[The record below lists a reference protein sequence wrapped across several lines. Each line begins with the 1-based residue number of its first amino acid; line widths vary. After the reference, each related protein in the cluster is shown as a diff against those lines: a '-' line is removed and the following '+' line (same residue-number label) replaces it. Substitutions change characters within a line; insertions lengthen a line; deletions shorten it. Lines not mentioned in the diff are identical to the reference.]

1 MILDSKNLIYK
12 AVYHGA
18 RSFIEVF
25 ATLEVEGWENVPDGA
40 CLFASNH
47 QSMLDP
53 PLLGS
58 CLPREIS
65 FIARRTLFDNP
76 VFGFVIRACHSIPV
90 DRGEADIGAIRA
102 ALAALG
108 AGEGLLIF
116 PEGTRSHDGVIAS
129 PKDGA
134 GLQVRRAGRPDP
146 HPGRP
151 RRAASWREFPDRFGP
166 HPRAFRPGDAAGGIR
181 SGRGA
186 SRPFDRGVAPH
197 PGADQVA
204 PGLRRARS
212 LNPGLTRSAAASRR
226 RGSRP

>member
-1 MILDSKNLIYK
+1 MILESKNLIYK

-18 RSFIEVF
+18 RAFIEVF

-65 FIARRTLFDNP
+65 FIARRSLFDNP

-90 DRGEADIGAIRA
+90 DRGEADIGAIRS
-102 ALAALG
+102 ALAALA

-116 PEGTRSHDGVIAS
+116 PEGTRSRDGLIANA
-129 PKDGA
+129 KAGA
-134 GLQVRRAGRPDP
+134 GLLACKSGVPVVPIHIRGARDVLPRGANFPVGSARIRVRFGRAMTPAEFD
-146 HPGRP
+146 PGR
-151 RRAASWREFPDRFGP
+151 D
-166 HPRAFRPGDAAGGIR
+166 HPER
-181 SGRGA
+181 SIE
-186 SRPFDRGVAPH
+186 
-197 PGADQVA
+197 
-204 PGLRRARS
+204 
-212 LNPGLTRSAAASRR
+212 ASRR
-226 RGSRP
+226 ILARIKALPDCADLGL

>member
-25 ATLEVEGWENVPDGA
+25 ATLEVEGWENVPPGA

-53 PLLGS
+53 PLIGS

-65 FIARRTLFDNP
+65 FIARRSLFDNP

-102 ALAALG
+102 ALAALS

-129 PKDGA
+129 PKAGA
-134 GLQVRRAGRPDP
+134 GLLACKSGVPVVPIHIRGARDVLPRGALFPAGTARIRVRFGRPLHPRDYD
-146 HPGRP
+146 PGREHP
-151 RRAASWREFPDRFGP
+151 ERFME
-166 HPRAFRPGDAAGGIR
+166 
-181 SGRGA
+181 
-186 SRPFDRGVAPH
+186 
-197 PGADQVA
+197 
-204 PGLRRARS
+204 
-212 LNPGLTRSAAASRR
+212 ASRR
-226 RGSRP
+226 ILAAIKDLPDNADPGL